1 MPKRPLPRARPAL
14 VHEHAEEICATM
26 QGPDWNVT
34 GNLKNWD
41 VTDCLGELDLPV
53 LITSGRYDDL
63 GSSRATRGVE
73 SGFEP
78 ACGRLSI
85 RILSRQPW
93 SDCVRHFCSER

>member
-1 MPKRPLPRARPAL
+1 MVYDTRWVCRRDPFP
-14 VHEHAEEICATM
+14 EHVLRSFTNMREEIYTTM
-26 QGPDWNVT
+26 QEPEWNVT

-41 VTDCLGELDLPV
+41 VTDGLGELDLPV

-63 GSSRATRGVE
+63 GSSHATQGVE

-78 ACGRLSI
+78 AGRGLSI

-93 SDCVRHFCSER
+93 